1 MPLTLTLL
9 ACLALYAQS
18 GKMVSEIMKVE
29 DKMKQNH
36 EAMEG
41 KMKQNHEHMEAK
53 VDHVE
58 SKVGEMATALSEVK
72 ALLNL
77 LLEAQKHASPE

>member
-1 MPLTLTLL
+1 
-9 ACLALYAQS
+9 
-18 GKMVSEIMKVE
+18 MVSEIMKVE

-53 VDHVE
+53 V
-58 SKVGEMATALSEVK
+58 GEMATELSEVK
-72 ALLNL
+72 ALLSL
-77 LLEAQKHASPE
+77 LVEAQEHAPPQ

>member
-36 EAMEG
+36 EAMAA
-41 KMKQNHEHMEAK
+41 KHEHMEAK

-58 SKVGEMATALSEVK
+58 SKVGEMATELSEVK

-77 LLEAQKHASPE
+77 LVEAQKHASPE